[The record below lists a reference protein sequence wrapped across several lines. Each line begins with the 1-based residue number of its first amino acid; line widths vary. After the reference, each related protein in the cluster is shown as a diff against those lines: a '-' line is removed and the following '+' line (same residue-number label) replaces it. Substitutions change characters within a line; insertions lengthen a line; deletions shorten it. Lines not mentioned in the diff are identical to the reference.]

1 MMNSPLVSVLMTA
14 YNREKYIVEAIESL
28 LASTY
33 TNFELIIVDDGSAD
47 HSVAIAKQ
55 YAARDNR
62 IKLFVNEKNIGQFP
76 NRNKAAS
83 MAKGT
88 YLKYLDSDDIIL
100 PDSLRTMVEGMNHN
114 PHAGLGMEFNN
125 CTILLKDHS
134 FPFVLQPAD
143 AYLWHFEKGGLLFS
157 QPSATIYRRD
167 IFEKIKGFSE
177 KTGTNADAEFN
188 LKMAAVSATI
198 VFPTG
203 LIIWRRH
210 PGQVAAHQ
218 DCNEFTMM
226 QERFDIHQRVLQC
239 DSNPLDRRQIK
250 RISFS
255 QHILYMRSAVKIF
268 LLKGK
273 FKSFFKLMN
282 KEGFS
287 IYKLP
292 LAIIPL
298 KLLRKACNN
307 KGAHKWI

>member
-1 MMNSPLVSVLMTA
+1 MINSPLVSVLMTA
-14 YNREKYIVEAIESL
+14 YNREKYIAEAIASVL
-28 LASTY
+28 VSTY
-33 TNFELIIVDDGSAD
+33 TNFELIIVDDGSVD
-47 HSVAIAKQ
+47 HTVAIAKQ
-55 YAARDNR
+55 YAAGDGR
-62 IKLFVNEKNIGQFP
+62 IKLFVNEKNIGQFS

-83 MAKGT
+83 LAKGT

-100 PDSLRTMVEGMNHN
+100 PDSLGIMVEGMNEN
-114 PHAGLGMEFNN
+114 PHVGLGMEFNN

-134 FPFVLQPAD
+134 FPFVLQPSD
-143 AYLWHFEKGGLLFS
+143 AYLWHFEKGGLLFP

-177 KTGTNADAEFN
+177 KTGTNADAELN
-188 LKMAAVSATI
+188 LKMAAVSGTI

-218 DCNEFTMM
+218 DCNEFEMM
-226 QERFDIHQRVLQC
+226 QERFDIHQQVLKC
-239 DSNPLDRRQIK
+239 DNNPLNCRQIK

-255 QHILYMRSAVKIF
+255 QHILYMRSAVRIF

-282 KEGFS
+282 KKGFS

-298 KLLRKACNN
+298 KLLRKASNN
-307 KGAHKWI
+307 SGAHK